1 MGSLAR
7 GILVAS
13 VGLAVGGCQLFDG
26 VLGGKPQMRARE
38 SSADWRT
45 AATSADR
52 DRLRDLRSAWTKAI
66 GQARAAGHDADL
78 AALGDLGDPDIAL
91 ADAAPPPGVY
101 RCRTVKLGAQT
112 EGMLDYVDYPPFQCA
127 ITTAAGNRLH
137 FAKLTGSQ
145 RQKGVLWPD
154 GHNRMVFLG
163 TLELG
168 DERAPIA
175 YGADEERNVV
185 GALERVGPNRWR
197 LALPWPHWESNLDLI
212 ELVPAN

>member
-1 MGSLAR
+1 MADGRRHRMGFLAR

-38 SSADWRT
+38 GSADWRT

-52 DRLRDLRSAWTKAI
+52 DRLRDLRSAWAKAI
-66 GQARAAGHDADL
+66 GQARAAGHGADL

-112 EGMLDYVDYPPFQCA
+112 EGMLDYVDYPPFQRSEEHTSELQSLMRISYA
-127 ITTAAGNRLH
+127 
-137 FAKLTGSQ
+137 
-145 RQKGVLWPD
+145 
-154 GHNRMVFLG
+154 VFCLKKKIHH
-163 TLELG
+163 T
-168 DERAPIA
+168 
-175 YGADEERNVV
+175 Y
-185 GALERVGPNRWR
+185 
-197 LALPWPHWESNLDLI
+197 DLI
-212 ELVPAN
+212 CIHNKKHTH